1 MRGRNCCNAI
11 DLNACVLPENGVQQQ
26 LHGCGPIA
34 QVNSDAMLHEVA
46 RRAREALGEQ
56 GSDSSLVCIQNVNA
70 TTQHEVSAKPAGPN
84 VDALVPG
91 LPGAQLRGSVGATAL
106 VAENPSPVDMVLT
119 AKGPGHAEVGDLQD
133 AGAAL
138 EEEPSRLEVAVCDP
152 LLVQVVDALN
162 KLEDEI
168 ATSCLLEGAML
179 PHVALE
185 VSVDAKLHAD
195 PDIEAALK
203 HRLVLCDRMM
213 AQARNELVFVSHG
226 LASVLVAAA
235 HTTHSHVAAIRA
247 PSRPPHH
254 AHATGSRQHLAELI
268 PQVVER
274 LDAPSGGLLDG
285 WLGLEVIQILI
296 VRAIHGN
303 AQEGGQGVQGRGL
316 VLLNRLLCASFEV
329 VVPLLAHGQTRGLT
343 VGGHVTV

>member
-1 MRGRNCCNAI
+1 MRGRNFCNAI
-11 DLNACVLPENGVQQQ
+11 DTNAGVLPEDGVQQQ
-26 LHGCGPIA
+26 LDGCGPVA
-34 QVNSDAMLHEVA
+34 HVHREALLHEVA

-106 VAENPSPVDMVLT
+106 VAENPSPVDMVLA
-119 AKGPGHAEVGDLQD
+119 AKVPGRAQVGYLQG

-138 EEEPSRLEVAVCDP
+138 EREPGGLEVTVCDP
-152 LLVQVVDALN
+152 LLVQIADALDE
-162 KLEDEI
+162 LEDEI
-168 ATSCLLEGAML
+168 ASSSLLEVAML
-179 PHVALE
+179 AHVALD
-185 VSVDAKLHAD
+185 VSVDAELHAE
-195 PDIEAALK
+195 PNIEAAFK
-203 HRLVLCDRMM
+203 HRLVLRDGVV
-213 AQARNELVFVSHG
+213 AQARHELVLAAHR

-235 HTTHSHVAAIRA
+235 YATHRHVAAIRA

-254 AHATGSRQHLAELI
+254 AHGAGAVEHLAKLV

>member
-46 RRAREALGEQ
+46 RRGREALEHR
-56 GSDSSLVCIQNVNA
+56 DSGVPSVFTRNKNTARQY
-70 TTQHEVSAKPAGPN
+70 EVGAEPAGPD
-84 VDALVPG
+84 VDALIPG
-91 LPGAQLRGSVGATAL
+91 LPRPQLRGGVGTAVL
-106 VAENPSPVDMVLT
+106 VAEHPSPVDMVLT

-162 KLEDEI
+162 KLEDKI
-168 ATSCLLEGAML
+168 ATSRLLEGAML
-179 PHVALE
+179 VHVALE

-254 AHATGSRQHLAELI
+254 AHGAGAVEHLAKLV